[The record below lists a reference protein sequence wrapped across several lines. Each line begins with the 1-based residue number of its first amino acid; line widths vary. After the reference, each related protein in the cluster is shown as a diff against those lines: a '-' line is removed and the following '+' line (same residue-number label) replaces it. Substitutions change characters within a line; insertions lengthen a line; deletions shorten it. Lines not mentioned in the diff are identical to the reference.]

1 MDFKTI
7 QNTIEELENS
17 ETNFFNCQNLA
28 HLYIVREYYRP
39 KQSSLLSE
47 DELLT
52 KELSDIFP
60 QYRKY
65 IELKKKY
72 QSKEIPKEAV
82 IGSMEALCEELCEEI
97 KDFLLLLYCNSD
109 MPEERKSIKDV
120 LDTVSCECKIKK
132 N

>member
-47 DELLT
+47 NELLT

-60 QYRKY
+60 QYREY
-65 IELKKKY
+65 VEMKKKY
-72 QSKEIPKEAV
+72 QAKELPKEAV
-82 IGSMEALCEELCEEI
+82 IGSMSALCEEI

-120 LDTVSCECKIKK
+120 LDAVSCECKIKK
-132 N
+132 MSD